1 MGNLPLEGL
10 KVVDIAVL
18 FASPTI
24 SQNMGDFGADVI
36 KVEHPKLG
44 DSLRSLGAAKNGI
57 PLWWKITNRNKKCV
71 TLDLGKPE
79 GQEIFKRLIADAD
92 VLTENFRPGTLEKW
106 GIGWEVLHA
115 INPRLVFVRVSGFG
129 QTGPYKDQ
137 PGFGTLAEAMSG
149 FAHITGQPDGPPTL
163 PGTGLADAVAGQF
176 GTWSVMFA
184 LYERDH
190 KSGKGQY
197 IDLSVLE
204 PIFAMLG
211 DQAITYDQL
220 GVVQQR
226 TGNRVPSIG
235 APRNIYKTGDGKWV
249 ALSANA
255 PALAARVFAA
265 IGQPELI
272 NDPRFKDNRA
282 RIANI
287 DEVDAIVGGW
297 IGARTAE
304 EVLQQFATYE
314 CACMPVYSIADI
326 VADPHF
332 QAREAIT
339 TVQDPDLGPVKMQNI
354 IPKLSRTP
362 GKIRWPGPTRMGQ
375 HNEEIYSGKLGMSR
389 EQLAELKEKG
399 VV

>member
-36 KVEHPKLG
+36 KVEHPKSG
-44 DSLRSLGAAKNGI
+44 DSLRSLGAAKDGI
-57 PLWWKITNRNKKCV
+57 PLWWKITNRNKRCV

-79 GQEIFKRLIADAD
+79 GQEIFKKLIADAD
-92 VLTENFRPGTLEKW
+92 VLTENFRPGTMEKW
-106 GIGWEVLHA
+106 GLGWEVLHA
-115 INPRLVFVRVSGFG
+115 LNPRLVFVRVSGFG
-129 QTGPYKDQ
+129 QTGPYKDK

-149 FAHITGQPDGPPTL
+149 FAFITGQADGPPTL
-163 PGTGLADAVAGQF
+163 PGTGLADAVAGQL
-176 GTWSVMFA
+176 GTWATMMA

-204 PIFAMLG
+204 PLFTILG

-220 GVVQQR
+220 GKVQQR

-235 APRNIYKTGDGKWV
+235 APRNIYKTKDGRWL

-255 PALAARVFAA
+255 PVIAARVFAA
-265 IGQPELI
+265 IGQPDLI

-287 DEVDAIVGGW
+287 DEVDRIVGGW
-297 IGARTAE
+297 IAEQTAE
-304 EVLQQFATYE
+304 AALQKFDEYE
-314 CACMPVYSIADI
+314 CACAPVYSIADI
-326 VADPHF
+326 FTDPHF
-332 QAREAIT
+332 QAREAVT
-339 TVQDPDLGPVKMQNI
+339 TVEDPELGPIRMQNVF
-354 IPKLSRTP
+354 PRLSRTP

-375 HNEEIYSGKLGMSR
+375 HNEEIYCDKLWLSR
-389 EQLAELKEKG
+389 ERLAELREKG
-399 VV
+399 VI

>member
-36 KVEHPKLG
+36 KIEHPKLG
-44 DSLRSLGAAKNGI
+44 DSLRSLGATKNGI

-92 VLTENFRPGTLEKW
+92 VLTENFRPGTMEKW

-129 QTGPYKDQ
+129 QTGPYKDK
-137 PGFGTLAEAMSG
+137 PGFGTLAE
-149 FAHITGQPDGPPTL
+149 
-163 PGTGLADAVAGQF
+163 
-176 GTWSVMFA
+176 
-184 LYERDH
+184 YERDH
-190 KSGKGQY
+190 KSSKGQY

-204 PIFAMLG
+204 PLFTILG
-211 DQAITYDQL
+211 DQTITYDQL
-220 GVVQQR
+220 GTVQQR

-235 APRNIYKTGDGKWV
+235 APRNIYRAKDGRWL

-255 PALAARVFAA
+255 PAIAARVFAA

-282 RIANI
+282 RIAHI

-297 IGARTAE
+297 IGKHTAE
-304 EVLQQFATYE
+304 EALKKFDEYE
-314 CACMPVYSIADI
+314 CACAPVYSIADI
-326 VADPHF
+326 FADPHF
-332 QAREAIT
+332 QAREAVT
-339 TVQDPDLGPVKMQNI
+339 TVQDPDLGPVRMQNV

-375 HNEEIYSGKLGMSR
+375 HNEEIYCGKLGLSR
-389 EQLAELKEKG
+389 EHLAELKEKG
-399 VV
+399 II

>member
-24 SQNMGDFGADVI
+24 SQNMGDFGAEVI

-44 DSLRSLGAAKNGI
+44 DSLRTLGAAKNGV
-57 PLWWKITNRNKKCV
+57 PLWWKITSRNKKCV
-71 TLDLGKPE
+71 TLDLSQPE
-79 GQEIFKRLIADAD
+79 GQAVFKQLVADAD
-92 VLTENFRPGTLEKW
+92 VLTENFRPGTLERW
-106 GIGWEVLHA
+106 GLGWEVLHA
-115 INPRLVFVRVSGFG
+115 VNPRLILVRVSGFG
-129 QTGPYKDQ
+129 QTGPYKEK

-176 GTWSVMFA
+176 GTWAVMFA

-190 KSGKGQY
+190 KSGEGQV

-204 PIFAMLG
+204 PIFTITG
-211 DQAITYDQL
+211 DQAIAYDQL

-235 APRNIYKTGDGKWV
+235 APRNIYKTKDGKWL

-255 PALAARVFAA
+255 PALARRVFIA
-265 IGQPELI
+265 IGRPEL
-272 NDPRFKDNRA
+272 NDDPRFNDNRA
-282 RIANI
+282 RIAHI

-297 IGARTAE
+297 IGERTAE
-304 EVLQQFATYE
+304 EVLKRFDEYE
-314 CACMPVYSIADI
+314 CAVMPVYDIAGI
-326 VADPHF
+326 SADPHF
-332 QAREAIT
+332 QARETIT
-339 TVQDPDLGPVKMQNI
+339 TVQDPELGPVKMQNV
-354 IPKLSRTP
+354 IPKFSRTP
-362 GKIRWPGPTRMGQ
+362 GKIRWPGPTQMGA
-375 HNEEIYSGKLGMSR
+375 HNEEIYCGRLGMTR
-389 EQLAELKEKG
+389 ERLAELKERG

>member
-1 MGNLPLEGL
+1 MSNLPLEGL

-24 SQNMGDFGADVI
+24 SQNMGDFGAEVI
-36 KVEHPKLG
+36 KVEHPQLG
-44 DSLRSLGAAKNGI
+44 DSLRTLGAAKNGV

-71 TLDLGKPE
+71 TLDLNKPE
-79 GQEIFKRLIADAD
+79 GQEILKQLVADAD
-92 VLTENFRPGTLEKW
+92 VLTENFRPGTLERW
-106 GIGWEVLHA
+106 GLGWEVLHA
-115 INPRLVFVRVSGFG
+115 LNPRLILVRVSGFG
-129 QTGPYKDQ
+129 QTGPYKEK

-163 PGTGLADAVAGQF
+163 PGSGLADAVAGQF
-176 GTWSVMFA
+176 GTWAVMFA

-204 PIFAMLG
+204 PIFTILG

-220 GVVQQR
+220 GTVQQR

-272 NDPRFKDNRA
+272 NDLRFKDNRA

-326 VADPHF
+326 STDPHF

-339 TVQDPDLGPVKMQNI
+339 TVQDPDLGPVKMQNV
-354 IPKLSRTP
+354 IPKFSRTP

-375 HNEEIYSGKLGMSR
+375 HNEEIYCGKLGMSSER
-389 EQLAELKEKG
+389 LAELKEKG
-399 VV
+399 VI

>member
-24 SQNMGDFGADVI
+24 SQNMGDFGAEVI
-36 KVEHPKLG
+36 KVEHPRSG
-44 DSLRSLGAAKNGI
+44 DSLRSLGAAKNGV

-79 GQEIFKRLIADAD
+79 GQEIFKQLIADAD
-92 VLTENFRPGTLEKW
+92 VLTENFRPGTMEKW
-106 GIGWEVLHA
+106 GIGWDVLHA

-129 QTGPYKDQ
+129 QTGPYKEK

-149 FAHITGQPDGPPTL
+149 FAYITGQPDGPPTL
-163 PGTGLADAVAGQF
+163 PGTGLADAVAGQL
-176 GTWSVMFA
+176 GTWAVMFA

-190 KSGKGQY
+190 KSGMGQY

-204 PIFAMLG
+204 PLFTILG

-220 GVVQQR
+220 GSVQQR

-235 APRNIYKTGDGKWV
+235 APRNIYKTKDGRWL

-255 PALAARVFAA
+255 PAIAARVFAA
-265 IGQPELI
+265 IGQPDLI

-287 DEVDAIVGGW
+287 DAVDAIVGGW
-297 IGARTAE
+297 IAEHTAE
-304 EVLQQFATYE
+304 EALKKFDEYE
-314 CACMPVYSIADI
+314 CACAPVYNIADI
-326 VADPHF
+326 FADPHF
-332 QAREAIT
+332 QARDAVT
-339 TVQDPDLGPVKMQNI
+339 TVQDPDLGPVRMQNVV
-354 IPKLSRTP
+354 PKLSRTP

-375 HNEEIYSGKLGMSR
+375 HNEEIYCGKLGMSR
-389 EQLAELKEKG
+389 ERLIDLKEKG
-399 VV
+399 II

>member
-24 SQNMGDFGADVI
+24 SQNMGDFGAEVI
-36 KVEHPKLG
+36 KIEHPKLG

-79 GQEIFKRLIADAD
+79 GQEIFKQLIADAD
-92 VLTENFRPGTLEKW
+92 VLTENFRPGTMEKW
-106 GIGWEVLHA
+106 GIGWDVLHA

-129 QTGPYKDQ
+129 QTGPYKDK

-149 FAHITGQPDGPPTL
+149 FAYITGQPEGPPTL
-163 PGTGLADAVAGQF
+163 PGTGLADAVAGQL

-204 PIFAMLG
+204 PLFTILG
-211 DQAITYDQL
+211 DQTIAYDQL

-235 APRNIYKTGDGKWV
+235 APRNIYQTKDGRWL

-255 PALAARVFAA
+255 PAIATRVFAA

-282 RIANI
+282 RIAHI

-297 IGARTAE
+297 ISKHTAE
-304 EVLQQFATYE
+304 EALTKFDEYE
-314 CACMPVYSIADI
+314 CACAPVYSVADI
-326 VADPHF
+326 AADPHF
-332 QAREAIT
+332 RARETIT
-339 TVQDPDLGPVKMQNI
+339 TVQDPDLGPVKMQNV

-375 HNEEIYSGKLGMSR
+375 HNEEIYSGKLGIAR
-389 EQLAELKEKG
+389 ERLAELRERG
-399 VV
+399 II